1 MLGNVDDFYDD
12 LVKENKFSEE
22 VKAPE
27 ANEPK
32 DIAKIVEE
40 ATKKAFQDAT
50 KDSPIMV
57 KKVEPISE
65 EDIEPE
71 IDTNVNEENNNES
84 EDL

>member
-1 MLGNVDDFYDD
+1 MLGNSDAFMDE
-12 LVKENKFSEE
+12 LIKENQFSEE

-40 ATKKAFQDAT
+40 ATRKAFQDAT

-57 KKVEPISE
+57 KKVEPVTE

-71 IDTNVNEENNNES
+71 VNDNVNEENNES
-84 EDL
+84 EEV

>member
-12 LVKENKFSEE
+12 LVKENKFTEE

-40 ATKKAFQDAT
+40 ATRKAFQDAT

-57 KKVEPISE
+57 KKVEPVIE

-71 IDTNVNEENNNES
+71 VDNNVNEENNES
-84 EDL
+84 EDN

>member
-12 LVKENKFSEE
+12 LVKENKFSVE
-22 VKAPE
+22 VKVPD
-27 ANEPK
+27 ANDPK

-57 KKVEPISE
+57 KKVEPITE
-65 EDIEPE
+65 EDIESE
-71 IDTNVNEENNNES
+71 VDTNVNEENNNES
-84 EDL
+84 EEI

>member
-40 ATKKAFQDAT
+40 ATKRAFQDAT

-57 KKVEPISE
+57 KKIEPINE

-71 IDTNVNEENNNES
+71 VDNVIENNNES
-84 EDL
+84 EEM

>member
-12 LVKENKFSEE
+12 LVKENKFSDE

-40 ATKKAFQDAT
+40 AAKKAFQDAT

-57 KKVEPISE
+57 KKVEPITE

-71 IDTNVNEENNNES
+71 VDNINVENNNES

>member
-12 LVKENKFSEE
+12 LVKENKFSDE

-40 ATKKAFQDAT
+40 ATRKAFQDAT

-57 KKVEPISE
+57 KKVEPITE

-71 IDTNVNEENNNES
+71 VDNINVENNNES

>member
-40 ATKKAFQDAT
+40 ATRKAFQDAT

-71 IDTNVNEENNNES
+71 VNDNVNEENNES
-84 EDL
+84 EEM

>member
-12 LVKENKFSEE
+12 LVKENKFTEE

-40 ATKKAFQDAT
+40 ATRKAFQDAT
-50 KDSPIMV
+50 KNSPIMV
-57 KKVEPISE
+57 KKVEPINE

-71 IDTNVNEENNNES
+71 VDNNNEENNNES
-84 EDL
+84 EEM

>member
-22 VKAPE
+22 VKTPE

-40 ATKKAFQDAT
+40 ATRKAFQDAT

-57 KKVEPISE
+57 KKVEPVNE

-71 IDTNVNEENNNES
+71 VDTNNEENNNES
-84 EDL
+84 EE

>member
-40 ATKKAFQDAT
+40 AARKAFQDAT

-57 KKVEPISE
+57 KKVEPVNE

-71 IDTNVNEENNNES
+71 VNDNVNEENNNES
-84 EDL
+84 EEM

>member
-40 ATKKAFQDAT
+40 ATRKAFQDAT

-57 KKVEPISE
+57 KKVEPINE

-71 IDTNVNEENNNES
+71 VDNNEENNNES
-84 EDL
+84 EEM

>member
-12 LVKENKFSEE
+12 LVKENKFSDE

-40 ATKKAFQDAT
+40 ATKRAFQDAT

-57 KKVEPISE
+57 KKVEPINE

-71 IDTNVNEENNNES
+71 IDTNVNEENNES
-84 EDL
+84 EEM